1 MIIARTGE
9 TAANMTLDDKLRL
22 LKKERDARARSRTT
36 VEDVWTRIEKDDG
49 ALTVKEKLER
59 LISLSGGA
67 KYPPKRS
74 VPAAPEPGQRDA
86 FRFIENPYAL
96 GTRYGDVS
104 IALGLEIPGR
114 ALAFLS
120 HDEEFEPLTL
130 DSALFLDLE
139 TTGLA
144 GGTGTLP
151 FLVGMGY
158 YRDGKFKIA
167 QYFLA
172 EMADEDAM
180 VRSLGEFIREMG
192 FRSVVTYNGKAFDLP
207 LLETRF
213 ALHRE
218 RFPLAGL
225 PHLDFLFAA
234 RQLWKHKYES
244 CRLFHLAR
252 EIVRAERDEDIPG
265 AEIPLRYFQ
274 YARTGDESLIEPI
287 LYHNQEDILSLLG
300 VVIAGALLLGRG
312 ERPDAA
318 DELDPLDLVGVGRLY
333 ESAGDVERSAE
344 LFEQALK
351 RNLSGELS
359 VRVQKKLSAHL
370 KRNRDW
376 GKAVILWKDLSRQD
390 QLDAFRELAMYYEH
404 REKKYDEAL
413 RAAEE
418 GLAMSQAHSASHE
431 QDFRKRLER
440 LRGKIE
446 RAGAPPAA
454 KGRR

>member
-1 MIIARTGE
+1 M
-9 TAANMTLDDKLRL
+9 
-22 LKKERDARARSRTT
+22 
-36 VEDVWTRIEKDDG
+36 
-49 ALTVKEKLER
+49 
-59 LISLSGGA
+59 
-67 KYPPKRS
+67 
-74 VPAAPEPGQRDA
+74 
-86 FRFIENPYAL
+86 
-96 GTRYGDVS
+96 
-104 IALGLEIPGR
+104 
-114 ALAFLS
+114 
-120 HDEEFEPLTL
+120 TL

-158 YRDGKFKIA
+158 YRDGKFKVA
-167 QYFLA
+167 QYFLG

-180 VRSLGEFIREMG
+180 IRELAGFIRDMD
-192 FRSVVTYNGKAFDLP
+192 FKSVITYNGKAFDLP

-234 RQLWKHKYES
+234 RQLWKHQYES

-265 AEIPLRYFQ
+265 AEIPMRYFQ
-274 YARTGDESLIEPI
+274 YIRTGDESLIEPV

-312 ERPDAA
+312 QRPEAG
-318 DELDPLDLVGVGRLY
+318 EEMDPLDLVGVGRLY
-333 ESAGDVERSAE
+333 ESAGDADRSAE
-344 LFEQALK
+344 LFEHALK

-359 VRVQKKLSAHL
+359 TRVHKKLSAHF
-370 KRNRDW
+370 KKNRDW
-376 GKAVILWKDLSRQD
+376 EKAVVLWKDLSRQD

-404 REKKYDEAL
+404 KEKKYDEAL

-418 GLAMSQAHSASHE
+418 GLAMSMGLSGLHE

-440 LRGKIE
+440 IQAKMV
-446 RAGAPPAA
+446 RAVAGPAR
-454 KGRR
+454 KGRP

>member
-1 MIIARTGE
+1 
-9 TAANMTLDDKLRL
+9 MTIDDKLRL
-22 LKKERDARARSRTT
+22 LKKERDARSRSRN
-36 VEDVWTRIEKDDG
+36 VEDAWKKIDG
-49 ALTVKEKLER
+49 EAEALTVKEKLER
-59 LISLSGGA
+59 LISLTGGE
-67 KYPPKRS
+67 KYPPK
-74 VPAAPEPGQRDA
+74 PAASPSPGRLHRDP
-86 FRFIENPYAL
+86 FRFSENPYAL
-96 GTRYGDVS
+96 GTRYGDIS
-104 IALGLEIPGR
+104 IALGLEITGK

-120 HDEEFEPLTL
+120 HDEEFELLTL
-130 DSALFLDLE
+130 ESALFLDLE

-158 YRDGKFKIA
+158 FRDGKFKVA

-180 VRSLGEFIREMG
+180 IRDLAGFIREMD
-192 FRSVVTYNGKAFDLP
+192 FKSVVTYNGKAFDLP

-252 EIVRAERDEDIPG
+252 EIVRAEREEDIPG
-265 AEIPLRYFQ
+265 AEIPMRYFQ
-274 YARTGDESLIEPI
+274 YIRTGDESLIEPI

-312 ERPDAA
+312 QRADAA
-318 DELDPLDLVGVGRLY
+318 EEMDPMDLVGVGRLY
-333 ESAGDVERSAE
+333 ESAGDAERSAE
-344 LFEQALK
+344 LFEHALK
-351 RNLSGELS
+351 RNLSGDLS
-359 VRVQKKLSAHL
+359 VRVHRKLSAHF
-370 KRNRDW
+370 KKNRDW
-376 GKAVILWKDLSRQD
+376 EKAVVLWKDLSRRD

-404 REKKYDEAL
+404 KEKKYDEAL

-418 GLAMSQAHSASHE
+418 GLAMSMALPGPQAQE
-431 QDFRKRLER
+431 FRKRLDR
-440 LRGKIE
+440 IRAKME
-446 RAGAPPAA
+446 RAVAGPAR
-454 KGRR
+454 KGKL

>member
-1 MIIARTGE
+1 
-9 TAANMTLDDKLRL
+9 MTLDEKLKTLR
-22 LKKERDARARSRTT
+22 KERDARARTRT
-36 VEDVWTRIEKDDG
+36 VEDAWKRIGRDDEG
-49 ALTVKEKLER
+49 LTVKEKLER
-59 LISLSGGA
+59 LISLTGGG
-67 KYPPKRS
+67 KYPPK
-74 VPAAPEPGQRDA
+74 PAPAREPLRRDA
-86 FRFIENPYAL
+86 FRFLENPFAL

-104 IALGLEIPGR
+104 IALGLEIPGK

-120 HDEEFEPLTL
+120 HEPEFELLTL
-130 DSALFLDLE
+130 ESALFLDLE

-158 YRDGKFKIA
+158 YRDGKFKVA
-167 QYFLA
+167 QYFLG

-180 VRSLGEFIREMG
+180 VRDLARFIREME
-192 FRSVVTYNGKAFDLP
+192 FKSVVTYNGKAFDLP

-218 RFPLAGL
+218 RFPLSDL

-252 EIVRAERDEDIPG
+252 EIVRAEREEDIPG

-274 YARTGDESLIEPI
+274 YIRTGDESLIEPI

-300 VVIAGALLLGRG
+300 VVIAGARLLSRG
-312 ERPDAA
+312 ERPDAC
-318 DELDPLDLVGVGRLY
+318 DEMDPLDLVGVGRLY
-333 ESAGDVERSAE
+333 ESAGDAERSAE

-359 VRVQKKLSAHL
+359 VRVQRKLSSHL
-370 KRNRDW
+370 KRNKDW
-376 GKAVILWKDLSRQD
+376 ERAVVLWKDLSRQD

-404 REKKYDEAL
+404 REKRYDEAL

-418 GLAMSQAHSASHE
+418 GLAMALGHSSPHE
-431 QDFRKRLER
+431 MDFRKRLER
-440 LRGKIE
+440 LRGKVT
-446 RAGAPPAA
+446 RAGSGPSRGIR
-454 KGRR
+454 K

>member
-1 MIIARTGE
+1 
-9 TAANMTLDDKLRL
+9 MTLDDKLRSL
-22 LKKERDARARSRTT
+22 RKERAARSRSRN
-36 VEDVWTRIEKDDG
+36 VEDAWNKIDRDAG
-49 ALTVKEKLER
+49 SLTVKEKLER
-59 LISLSGGA
+59 LISLTGGRYPA
-67 KYPPKRS
+67 KP
-74 VPAAPEPGQRDA
+74 PAAPVSGPLRREP
-86 FRFIENPYAL
+86 FRFVENPFAL

-104 IALGLEIPGR
+104 IAQGLEIPGK

-120 HDEEFEPLTL
+120 HEIGFEALTL

-158 YRDGKFKIA
+158 YRDGKFKVA
-167 QYFLA
+167 QYFLG

-180 VRSLGEFIREMG
+180 VRDLSRFIRDMD
-192 FRSVVTYNGKAFDLP
+192 FKSVVTYNGKAFDLP

-213 ALHRE
+213 AMHRE
-218 RFPLAGL
+218 RFPLADL

-234 RQLWKHKYES
+234 RQLWKHQYES

-274 YARTGDESLIEPI
+274 YIRTGDESLIEPI

-312 ERPDAA
+312 QRPDAG
-318 DELDPLDLVGVGRLY
+318 EEMDPLDLVGVGRLY
-333 ESAGDVERSAE
+333 ESAGDMERSAE

-359 VRVQKKLSAHL
+359 VRVHKKLSSHL
-370 KRNRDW
+370 KRNKDW
-376 GKAVILWKDLSRQD
+376 EKAVVLWKDLSRQD

-404 REKKYDEAL
+404 KEKKYEEAL

-418 GLAMSQAHSASHE
+418 GLAMSAGLPGPHE

-440 LRGKIE
+440 LREKMKRAEACSARGKK
-446 RAGAPPAA
+446 R
-454 KGRR
+454 

>member
-1 MIIARTGE
+1 
-9 TAANMTLDDKLRL
+9 MTLDDKLRL
-22 LKKERDARARSRTT
+22 LKRERDARARSRT
-36 VEDVWTRIEKDDG
+36 VEDAWTRIEKDG
-49 ALTVKEKLER
+49 ADLTTKEKLER
-59 LISLSGGA
+59 LINLTGGG
-67 KYPPKRS
+67 KFPPKNA
-74 VPAAPEPGQRDA
+74 VPRPPVPVRDA
-86 FRFIENPYAL
+86 FRFIENPFSL
-96 GTRYGDVS
+96 GTRYGDFA

-120 HDEEFEPLTL
+120 HDDAFEPLTL
-130 DSALFLDLE
+130 ESALFLDLE

-158 YRDGKFKIA
+158 FRDGKFKVG

-180 VRSLGEFIREMG
+180 VRSLGAFIREMD
-192 FRSVVTYNGKAFDLP
+192 FKSVVTYNGKAFDLP

-218 RFPLAGL
+218 RFPLADL

-252 EIVRAERDEDIPG
+252 EIVKAERDEDIPG

-274 YARTGDESLIEPI
+274 YVRTGDEALIEPI

-300 VVIAGALLLGRG
+300 VVIAGARLLGRG
-312 ERPDAA
+312 ERPEAA
-318 DELDPLDLVGVGRLY
+318 DEMDPLDLVGVGRLY
-333 ESAGDVERSAE
+333 ESAGDAERSAE

-359 VRVQKKLSAHL
+359 VRVQRKLSAHL

-404 REKKYDEAL
+404 KEKRFDEAL

-418 GLAMSQAHSASHE
+418 GLAMALGQSVFHE

-440 LRGKIE
+440 IRGKLG
-446 RAGAPPAA
+446 RACPGPAG
-454 KGRR
+454 KGGR